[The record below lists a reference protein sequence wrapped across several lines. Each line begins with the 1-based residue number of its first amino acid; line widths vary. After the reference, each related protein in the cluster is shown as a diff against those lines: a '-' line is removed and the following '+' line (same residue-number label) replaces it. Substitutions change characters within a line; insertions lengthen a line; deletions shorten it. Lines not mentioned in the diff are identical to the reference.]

1 MNLKKNPELVPL
13 IEWWEKDG
21 KSTVLWIVVAAL
33 AVGGFYGW
41 KGHRAATK
49 AAASDAVVNA
59 YTTEEIEDAV
69 AKFGGTDAGGAL
81 KLRLAKN
88 YFDNGRYDEALA
100 KYEELDG
107 KAPDG
112 FADVPAVGK
121 AQCLEAKGQ
130 YAEAQAAFDA
140 FVQATPNGYLTLT
153 AQLGAARCLA
163 QQGKKD
169 EALKRLAAMK
179 DALKDDDMIAKARVE
194 TTEKLVKRYE
204 KKAAVAAPAKAEKP
218 AKAAAPAKAAS
229 PAKAEKPAK

>member
-100 KYEELDG
+100 KY
-107 KAPDG
+107 
-112 FADVPAVGK
+112 
-121 AQCLEAKGQ
+121 
-130 YAEAQAAFDA
+130 
-140 FVQATPNGYLTLT
+140 
-153 AQLGAARCLA
+153 
-163 QQGKKD
+163 
-169 EALKRLAAMK
+169 
-179 DALKDDDMIAKARVE
+179 
-194 TTEKLVKRYE
+194 
-204 KKAAVAAPAKAEKP
+204 
-218 AKAAAPAKAAS
+218 
-229 PAKAEKPAK
+229 